1 MKRRVRGQSL
11 VEMALVLPFLV
22 LFSIGTI
29 ELSYYVYSYSEL
41 ENATRRASEWAS
53 KTPPLDPSNPNSASD
68 QCLVLIK
75 QHAIDG
81 VFLSKLTPANITIS
95 FPGVGKREVGAQVQA
110 NIQYTGQWLS
120 PIGRRF
126 FGNTLRFSFTSIR
139 TITDTDPP
147 PTLDAQCR

>member
-22 LFSIGTI
+22 LFSIGTA
-29 ELSYYVYSYSEL
+29 ELSYYIFTYSQL
-41 ENATRRASEWAS
+41 ENAARRASEWAS
-53 KTPPLDPSNPNSASD
+53 KTPPLDPSKPNDASD

-81 VFLSKLTPANITIS
+81 VFLSNLQPANISVS
-95 FPGVGKREVGAQVQA
+95 FPGAGKRAVGAQVQV
-110 NIQYTGQWLS
+110 NITYNGQWLS

-126 FGNTLRFSFTSIR
+126 FGNALKFQFTSIR
-139 TITDTDPP
+139 TITDTSPP
-147 PTLDAQCR
+147 PTLDNQCR

>member
-22 LFSIGTI
+22 LFTIGTA
-29 ELSYYVYSYSEL
+29 ELSYYIYSYSEL
-41 ENATRRASEWAS
+41 EDAARRASEWAS
-53 KTPPLDPSNPNSASD
+53 KTPPLDPGNANDPGD

-81 VFLSKLTPANITIS
+81 VFLSRLQPSNVTIS
-95 FPGVGKREVGAQVQA
+95 FPGEGRRAVGAQVQA
-110 NIQYTGQWLS
+110 NVTYQGQWLS

-126 FGNTLRFSFTSIR
+126 FGNALKFNFTSIR
-139 TITDTDPP
+139 TITDTSPP
-147 PTLDAQCR
+147 PGLDDQCE